1 MLEEKQHYLN
11 LMGTPRVDAHRK
23 YLDTVEPATGEA
35 RAALPNIVVIMMDDM
50 GWGDMSAFG
59 SKAIDT
65 PNLDKLAADGM
76 TFTNGYASSPLCTPS
91 RFGFLTG
98 RYPSRAVL
106 TSVFFPSV
114 PVPEEQVFDMQYDDD
129 KVLSGDGASPRQ
141 SWDHE
146 TLYAHMN
153 ETMAVTGI
161 PEDEITLSEV
171 LQARGYKTS
180 LFGKWHLGD
189 QSPSLPNDK
198 GFDCFYGSH
207 YSNDM
212 VPYHFFRNRE
222 IADKGVL
229 DQTKITGMLTEEI
242 LRYVDENADNPFFI
256 FYASPKPH
264 HPIYAGERFQGT
276 SQAGAYG
283 DCIQEVDW
291 SVGEIV
297 KKLEE
302 KGIAEKTLVVFT
314 SDNGPWHQG
323 SPGLHRGRK
332 GNTFDG
338 GQIVPMIATWPST
351 IPAGRTSDAQMM
363 NIDFFATFLAMAG
376 IDLPTDRVI
385 DGQNLLPLMTGESA
399 ESPHEELFYVM
410 YMGAYALRHRDHF
423 KYYATAASENSL
435 FLWMGPLHPFLF
447 DLNVDPN
454 ESYDQRAHYPD
465 RARRMRD
472 RLYAFNREMETNPRG
487 WLD

>member
-59 SKAIDT
+59 SKAIHT

-423 KYYATAASENSL
+423 KYYATATSENSL

>member
-399 ESPHEELFYVM
+399 ENPHEELFYVM

>member
-1 MLEEKQHYLN
+1 
-11 LMGTPRVDAHRK
+11 
-23 YLDTVEPATGEA
+23 
-35 RAALPNIVVIMMDDM
+35 
-50 GWGDMSAFG
+50 
-59 SKAIDT
+59 
-65 PNLDKLAADGM
+65 
-76 TFTNGYASSPLCTPS
+76 
-91 RFGFLTG
+91 
-98 RYPSRAVL
+98 
-106 TSVFFPSV
+106 
-114 PVPEEQVFDMQYDDD
+114 
-129 KVLSGDGASPRQ
+129 
-141 SWDHE
+141 
-146 TLYAHMN
+146 MN

-423 KYYATAASENSL
+423 KYYATATSENSL

>member
-1 MLEEKQHYLN
+1 MSEKKQHYLN
-11 LMGTPRVDAHRK
+11 LMGPSRLDAHRK
-23 YLDTVEPATGEA
+23 YLDTVELATGEA

-59 SKAIDT
+59 SKAIHT
-65 PNLDKLAADGM
+65 PNLDQLAADGM
-76 TFTNGYASSPLCTPS
+76 AFTNGYASSPICTPS

-114 PVPEEQVFDMQYDDD
+114 PIPDDQVFDMQYDDD
-129 KVLSGDGASPRQ
+129 KVLSGEDASSRPH
-141 SWDHE
+141 WDRE
-146 TLYAHMN
+146 TLYAHMTN
-153 ETMAVTGI
+153 QQAITGI
-161 PEDEITLSEV
+161 PGDEITLAEV
-171 LQARGYKTS
+171 LQARGYKTA

-198 GFDCFYGSH
+198 GFDYFYGSH

-212 VPYHFFRNRE
+212 IPYHFYRNRE
-222 IADKGVL
+222 IADKGIL
-229 DQTKITGMLTEEI
+229 DQTKLTEMLTGEI
-242 LRYVDENADNPFFI
+242 LHFIDENVDDPFFVY
-256 FYASPKPH
+256 YASPKPH

-276 SQAGAYG
+276 SRAGAYG

-338 GQIVPMIATWPST
+338 GQIVPVIATWPGT

-399 ESPHEELFYVM
+399 ESPHEELFYIM
-410 YMGAYALRHRDHF
+410 SMGAYALRHRDHF
-423 KYYATAASENSL
+423 KYYASATSDNSL
-435 FLWMGPLHPFLF
+435 YIGMGPLHPFLF

-454 ESYDQRAHYPD
+454 ESYDQRAHYPE
-465 RARRMRD
+465 RAKRMRD
-472 RLYAFNREMETNPRG
+472 RLYAFNREMEINPRG

>member
-1 MLEEKQHYLN
+1 MDKQDYLN
-11 LMGTPRVDAHRK
+11 LMGTPRLEAHRS
-23 YLDTVEPATGEA
+23 YLATIKPAAGEA

-59 SKAIDT
+59 CQAIQT
-65 PNLDKLAADGM
+65 PNLDKMAADGIS
-76 TFTNGYASSPLCTPS
+76 FTNGYASSPVCTPS

-98 RYPSRAVL
+98 RYPSRAVI

-114 PVPEEQVFDMQYDDD
+114 PVPADQVFDMHYDDD
-129 KVLSGDGASPRQ
+129 QVLSGEDAPPKPARDPQ
-141 SWDHE
+141 VF
-146 TLYAHMN
+146 YAHMN
-153 ETMAVTGI
+153 QTLAVTGI
-161 PEDEITLSEV
+161 PGDEITLAEV
-171 LQARGYKTS
+171 LQARGYKTA

-198 GFDCFYGSH
+198 GFDYFYGAH

-212 VPYHFFRNRE
+212 LPYHFFRNRE

-229 DQTKITGMLTEEI
+229 DQRQLTAMLTEEI
-242 LRYVDENADNPFFI
+242 LGYIDENAGNPFFI

-297 KKLEE
+297 RKLEKE
-302 KGIAEKTLVVFT
+302 GLAEKTLIIFT

-323 SPGLHRGRK
+323 SPGFHRGRK

-338 GQIVPMIATWPST
+338 GQIVPVIASWAGT
-351 IPAGRTSDAQMM
+351 IPAGRKSQAQMM
-363 NIDFFATFLAMAG
+363 NIDFFPTFLAMAG
-376 IDLPTDRVI
+376 VDLPTDRLI
-385 DGQNLLPLMTGESA
+385 DGKNLLPLMKGESD
-399 ESPHEELFYVM
+399 ESPHEELFYVFNVA
-410 YMGAYALRHRDHF
+410 AYALRHRDHF
-423 KYYATAASENSL
+423 KYYASTTSENSL
-435 FLWMGPLHPFLF
+435 YQTMGRLHPFLF
-447 DLNVDPN
+447 NLNVDPN
-454 ESYDQRAHYPD
+454 ESYDQRDHDPA
-465 RARRMRD
+465 RAKRMRD